1 MTDLLNQVSKNLTAR
16 KLLARGESVLVAVSG
31 GVDSMVLLHVLHQ
44 LALENSWKLAV
55 AHLNH
60 QLRGRSSDADE
71 RLVIKTAK
79 RLGIQ
84 IVTERANI
92 RSHAKSRKL
101 SIEMAAR
108 EVRHDFLARTAKRLK
123 FAAIALAHHADDQL
137 ELFFLRL
144 LRGSG
149 KDGLSGMKWKSRSP
163 NDPKLSLIRPL
174 LNVSKAELLAFA
186 VQNKIAFREDA
197 TNASIDFQRNRIRNE
212 LLPLLRQ
219 NYQPSLNRVIHRIIE
234 ITEAESDFL
243 QRTAEDW
250 LANKSSVPFCDLH
263 PALQRR
269 CVQIQLQRLA
279 IASDF
284 DLIEALRTEPG
295 RIISAGKD
303 LWVVCSVEGQIQSP
317 CKTVPQVE
325 SGRTQIRLNFQGS
338 NSFAELQFDWRIT
351 KSKSPIRPSTRTAT
365 EMFDADQVGNEIV
378 LRHWQPGDRF
388 QPIGMT
394 QPVKLQDLFTNQ
406 KIPRAERHQLTVATT
421 KTGELFWVERL
432 RISERFKVTG
442 RTIRRLLWHWK
453 PR

>member
-1 MTDLLNQVSKNLTAR
+1 MTDLLNQVSRNLTAR
-16 KLLARGESVLVAVSG
+16 KLLTRGESVLVAVSG

-84 IVTERANI
+84 IVTERADI
-92 RSHAKSRKL
+92 RAHAKAGKL

-108 EVRHDFLARTAKRLK
+108 EIRHDFLARTAKRLK
-123 FAAIALAHHADDQL
+123 ISTIALAHHADDQL

-149 KDGLSGMKWKSRSP
+149 NDGLSGMKWKNRSP

-174 LNVSKAELLAFA
+174 LNVSKAELLVFA
-186 VQNKIAFREDA
+186 SENKIAFREDV

-212 LLPLLRQ
+212 LLPLLRK
-219 NYQPSLNRVIHRIIE
+219 NYQPSLNRVIHRVIE
-234 ITEAESDFL
+234 ITGAESDFL
-243 QRTAEDW
+243 QRAAEDW
-250 LANKSSVPFCDLH
+250 LANKNQVPFRDLH

-269 CVQIQLQRLA
+269 CVQIQLQTFA

-284 DLIEALRTEPG
+284 DLIEALRTKPG
-295 RIISAGKD
+295 RAVSAGEN
-303 LWVVCSVEGQIQSP
+303 LWLVCSAEGRIQSP
-317 CKTVPQVE
+317 CKSVPQVE
-325 SGRTQIRLNFQGS
+325 SGQMEIRLNSQGS
-338 NSFAELQFDWRIT
+338 NAFAELQFDWRIA
-351 KSKSPIRPSTRTAT
+351 KSKSPVRPVTKTAA
-365 EMFDADQVGNEIV
+365 EIFDADQVGNEIV

-388 QPIGMT
+388 QPIGMS

-406 KIPRAERHQLTVATT
+406 KIPRAERHRLVVATT
-421 KTGELFWVERL
+421 KCGELFWVERL
-432 RISERFKVTG
+432 RISERFKVTAQ
-442 RTIRRLLWHWK
+442 TIRRLLWHWK